1 MITLKTSHTADEVDT
16 LVAEDIWYDFTGNV
30 SRLESGDAVLLETAE
45 GCVYYADV
53 QDVYA
58 HNKATLALW

>member
-1 MITLKTSHTADEVDT
+1 MVTLKTKRTADEVDAFF
-16 LVAEDIWYDFTGNV
+16 VQNGYFDFIGNV
-30 SRLESGDAVLLETAE
+30 SRIESGDKVLLETAE